1 MTRDD
6 ILGELANMNILLGS
20 RKSQQELTVIT
31 EAFYEDFGH
40 IPLKYFQQILK
51 RHRAISKFFPTP
63 AHIRTEWDK
72 LKNEFYGTQKQ
83 LEPPPQLSEKQ
94 RLYNLEQLAKIKKM
108 LAEKNSMDGDK

>member
-31 EAFYEDFGH
+31 EAFYDDFGH

-51 RHRAISKFFPTP
+51 RHRTTNKFFPTP
-63 AHIRTEWDK
+63 AHISAEWDK
-72 LKNEFYGTQKQ
+72 LKNEHYGTQKR
-83 LEPPPQLSEKQ
+83 LAPPPALSEKQ
-94 RLYNLEQLAKIKKM
+94 RQYNLQQIAKIKKM
-108 LAEKNSMDGDK
+108 LAEKKSMEGDK